1 MSQTQPTLSD
11 KRPPPAIHW
20 PSVIQFTFSSL
31 AILLSWGVFGLML
44 TGGILQFYAPTGSP
58 DSPTAS
64 FVLAATGLFV
74 GALLLPSAAYS
85 LARLMGREINLG
97 KTWRYFRRIFHPKWL
112 ILFLP
117 AVILAGHWAKD
128 QEGISWLVMPPLHIL
143 AVSIPVLWLA
153 WLGIRKLLHQSPQRT
168 WGIFSSGLVLGPVI
182 IFSLEIAVLLFIFII
197 AVFFLML
204 NPEIIEALEP
214 LILRMEYAKPDS
226 TSEMEAL
233 SQIYNNPIV
242 IFSGLTYLSVI
253 IPLIEEALKP
263 IGVWLLAGRNLTPKE
278 GFTAGVISGAGYA
291 LFENLGNTSIGTDW
305 TFIVIARIG
314 PTVLHIFTTG
324 LIGYALALACKE
336 KRYLRLGSAYLLSV
350 VIHGL
355 WNGLTITS
363 SIAGLDLENALLPS
377 YWMPA
382 GSIALAFLA
391 AGIFALLIRANRELR
406 STETETQDVGL
417 IKETIQ
423 PKEQNT

>member
-1 MSQTQPTLSD
+1 
-11 KRPPPAIHW
+11 
-20 PSVIQFTFSSL
+20 
-31 AILLSWGVFGLML
+31 
-44 TGGILQFYAPTGSP
+44 
-58 DSPTAS
+58 
-64 FVLAATGLFV
+64 
-74 GALLLPSAAYS
+74 
-85 LARLMGREINLG
+85 
-97 KTWRYFRRIFHPKWL
+97 
-112 ILFLP
+112 LFLP

-128 QEGISWLVMPPLHIL
+128 QEGISWLVMPFVQIL
-143 AVSIPVLWLA
+143 AASIPVLWLA

-182 IFSLEIAVLLFIFII
+182 IFSLEIAVLLFFVII
-197 AVFFLML
+197 AAIFLAL
-204 NPEIIEALEP
+204 NPEIVEALEP

-226 TSEMEAL
+226 TAEMEVL
-233 SQIYNNPIV
+233 SQIYNNPVV
-242 IFSGLTYLSVI
+242 IFSSLTFLSVI
-253 IPLIEEALKP
+253 IPLIEEAIKP

-305 TFIVIARIG
+305 TLIVIGRIG

-324 LIGYALALACKE
+324 LIGYALALALKE

-355 WNGLTITS
+355 WNGLTTTS

-382 GSIALAFLA
+382 GSIALILLA

-406 STETETQDVGL
+406 STETDTQEMGL
-417 IKETIQ
+417 TKETIQ

>member
-1 MSQTQPTLSD
+1 MSETHPTLSE
-11 KRPPPAIHW
+11 KSPPPATHW

-31 AILLSWGVFGLML
+31 AILLSWGVFGVMF
-44 TGGILQFYAPTGSP
+44 TGGVLQFYAPIGSP
-58 DSPTAS
+58 ELPAAS

-74 GALLLPSAAYS
+74 GILLLPSAAFS

-97 KTWRYFRRIFHPKWL
+97 KTWTYFRRIFHPKRL

-128 QEGISWLVMPPLHIL
+128 QEGISWLVMPFVQIL
-143 AVSIPVLWLA
+143 AASIPVLWLA

-182 IFSLEIAVLLFIFII
+182 IFSLEIAVLVFIVFIF
-197 AVFFLML
+197 VFILAL
-204 NPEIIEALEP
+204 NPEIVEALEP

-226 TSEMEAL
+226 TAEMEVL
-233 SQIYNNPIV
+233 SQIYNNPVV
-242 IFSGLTYLSVI
+242 IFSSLTFLSVI
-253 IPLIEEALKP
+253 IPLIEEAIKP

-305 TFIVIARIG
+305 TLIVIGRIG

-324 LIGYALALACKE
+324 LIGYALALALKE

-355 WNGLTITS
+355 WNGLTTTS

-382 GSIALAFLA
+382 GSIALILLA

-406 STETETQDVGL
+406 STETDTQEMGL
-417 IKETIQ
+417 TKETIQ